1 MYIDNTENGEIE
13 MTERKLPNFYAP
25 RTGEEKFNAR
35 RYMQDWEQ
43 AKIAVRCP
51 SAREARRTLGLSV
64 KQFAELL
71 EVSER
76 TVNRLDVGMLELTF
90 AQKMLIV
97 KALDIA
103 RKKGFLSG
111 DDEK

>member
-1 MYIDNTENGEIE
+1 
-13 MTERKLPNFYAP
+13 MTKRDLPNFYAP
-25 RTGEEKFNAR
+25 GSGEEKFNAR
-35 RYMQDWEQ
+35 KYMEEWEK

-51 SAREARRTLGLSV
+51 FVREARRTLGLSV

-76 TVNRLDVGMLELTF
+76 TVNRLDVGMLEPTF
-90 AQKMLIV
+90 AQEILIV

-103 RKKGFLSG
+103 REKGFLSE
-111 DDEK
+111 DEEE

>member
-1 MYIDNTENGEIE
+1 
-13 MTERKLPNFYAP
+13 MTKRDLPNFYAP

-35 RYMQDWEQ
+35 KYMEDWQ
-43 AKIAVRCP
+43 RAKIAVRCP
-51 SAREARRTLGLSV
+51 SAAEARRILGLSV
-64 KQFAELL
+64 IQFAELL

-90 AQKMLIV
+90 AQKILIV

-103 RKKGFLSG
+103 RKKGFLKEG
-111 DDEK
+111 

>member
-1 MYIDNTENGEIE
+1 MNKKDY
-13 MTERKLPNFYAP
+13 PNFYAP
-25 RTGEEKFNAR
+25 KTGERKLDAR
-35 RYMQDWEQ
+35 RYMEDWQ
-43 AKIAVRCP
+43 RAKIAVRCP

-64 KQFAELL
+64 KQFAQLL

-76 TVNRLDVGMLELTF
+76 TVNRLDVGMLELTT
-90 AQKMLIV
+90 AQKMLLV

-111 DDEK
+111 GDNEG